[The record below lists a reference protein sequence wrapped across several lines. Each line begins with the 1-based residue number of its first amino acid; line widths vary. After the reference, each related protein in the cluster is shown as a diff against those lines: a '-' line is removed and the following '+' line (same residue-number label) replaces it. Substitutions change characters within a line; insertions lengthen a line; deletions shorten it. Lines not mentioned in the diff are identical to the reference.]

1 MTETFLKEFLNDT
14 LKQIMAALKA
24 ECGSLF
30 IFDPD
35 HKELVLDSFYNS
47 FVPDIKGLR
56 KRAGEGVAGK
66 VIDLKRPV
74 LVKDIDADQRFR
86 RNGFKHYH
94 TNSFISI
101 PLTLSYEENL
111 IGLINIADKSTGEPF
126 GEKDF
131 EFAVALCKYACTV
144 ADYLCR
150 SSKEKDV
157 LNKYAS
163 VGKLAGGV
171 VHEINNPLDGIIRYT
186 NILLNQVHLDDNSVT
201 REYLLEIKNGLNR
214 IANITKSLLEFS
226 HIVNSFPAQEK
237 KYVDLHKLIDDSL
250 GLMGH
255 KVNGNIKIEKRYAA
269 GISKVMDLGLQH
281 VMINLIKNA
290 LDAMP
295 EQGQLEISTEIKD
308 GRLRICFRDTGVG
321 IPEELQERIF
331 EPFFTTKSIEKGT
344 GLGLSICKE
353 IVHKY
358 EGEIKVNSAPG
369 QGATF
374 IIFLPERHLE
384 NESCTL

>member
-1 MTETFLKEFLNDT
+1 
-14 LKQIMAALKA
+14 MAGLKA

-35 HKELVLDSFYNS
+35 QKELVLDSFYNS
-47 FVPDIKGLR
+47 FDPNIKGLR
-56 KRAGEGVAGK
+56 KRVGEGVAGK
-66 VIDLKRPV
+66 VIDLKRPI
-74 LVKDIDADQRFR
+74 LVKDIDRDERFHH
-86 RNGFKHYH
+86 NGFKHYH

-101 PLTLSYEENL
+101 PLTLSYQENL
-111 IGLINIADKSTGEPF
+111 IGLINIADKANGEPF
-126 GEKDF
+126 GERDF
-131 EFAVALCKYACTV
+131 EFAVALCKYACMV

-157 LNKYAS
+157 LSKYAS
-163 VGKLAGGV
+163 VGKLAAGV
-171 VHEINNPLDGIIRYT
+171 VHEINNPLDGVIRYT
-186 NILLNQVHLDDNSVT
+186 NILLNQVHSDDNTVT
-201 REYLLEIKNGLNR
+201 REYLLEVKNGLNR

-226 HIVNSFPAQEK
+226 HIVNSFPVQEK

-269 GISKVMDLGLQH
+269 GIPKVMDLGLQH
-281 VMINLIKNA
+281 VIINLIMNA

-308 GRLRICFRDTGVG
+308 KRLKVSVRDTGVG

-353 IVHKY
+353 IIHKY
-358 EGEIKVNSAPG
+358 DGEIKVSSTPG
-369 QGATF
+369 SGSTF
-374 IIFLPERHLE
+374 IILLSERHLE
-384 NESCTL
+384 NASSNL